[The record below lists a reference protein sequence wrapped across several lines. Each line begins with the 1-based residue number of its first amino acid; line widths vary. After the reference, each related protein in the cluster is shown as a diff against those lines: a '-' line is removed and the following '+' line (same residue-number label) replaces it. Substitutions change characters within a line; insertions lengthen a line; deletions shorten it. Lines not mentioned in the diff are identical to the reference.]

1 MIVVIGS
8 FRIPPSMVDVVL
20 APMETMISASR
31 AEQGCIEYAYG
42 LDVLDKGLVRVGE
55 KWRDRAALEAHFRT
69 AHIAEWRAQVSAL
82 AVTERELTAY
92 ETTDDGFYI

>member
-8 FRIPPSMVDVVL
+8 FRIPPSMVDVVIP
-20 APMETMISASR
+20 PMEEMITASR
-31 AEQGCIEYAYG
+31 AEEGCIEYAYA
-42 LDVLDKGLVRVGE
+42 LDVLDKGLVRVSE

-82 AVTERELTAY
+82 AVSERNLTAH
-92 ETTDDGFYI
+92 ETDDGFYI

>member
-8 FRIPPSMVDVVL
+8 FRIPPSMVEVVR
-20 APMETMISASR
+20 PVMEEMILASR
-31 AEQGCIEYAYG
+31 AEEGCIEYAYAF
-42 LDVLDKGLVRVGE
+42 DVLDEGLVRVSE

-82 AVTERELTAY
+82 AVSDRNLIAHD
-92 ETTDDGFYI
+92 TDDGFYI

>member
-8 FRIPPSMVDVVL
+8 FRVPPSMVEVVRP
-20 APMETMISASR
+20 AMEAMITASR
-31 AEQGCIEYAYG
+31 AEEGCIEYSYA
-42 LDVLDKGLVRVGE
+42 LDVLDQGLVRVSE

-82 AVTERELTAY
+82 AVSERNLVAHD
-92 ETTDDGFYI
+92 TDDGFYI

>member
-8 FRIPPSMVDVVL
+8 FRVPPGMVEIVKPAMEAMVTASRTEEGCIHYAYAFDVVD
-20 APMETMISASR
+20 E
-31 AEQGCIEYAYG
+31 
-42 LDVLDKGLVRVGE
+42 GLVRVSE
-55 KWRDRAALEAHFRT
+55 TWRDRDALEAHFRT

-82 AVTERELTAY
+82 AVTDRDLIAY

>member
-8 FRIPPSMVDVVL
+8 FRIPPSMVEVVR
-20 APMETMISASR
+20 PVMGEMITASR
-31 AEQGCIEYAYG
+31 REEGCIEYAYA
-42 LDVLDKGLVRVGE
+42 LDVIDEGLVRVCE

-82 AVTERELTAY
+82 AVSERDLVAH
-92 ETTDDGFYI
+92 ETDEGFYL